1 MANFLE
7 ILNEIAT
14 NPTATKPEYAPRE
27 RISSLTPEEAY
38 QIAADQRV
46 HGITPDNYIPTDPFA
61 GTDRNQ
67 LRNIMEGATQF
78 YSDRNR
84 IYDRSTLQRINDL
97 SGQAVAGIE
106 SLGYIPAGTVGLAQ
120 DLVNTSINLASG
132 SDLPTNHTAEN
143 LQAVSDLIDST
154 LEWGT
159 TPAAQARQRAIAAE
173 ALARQRANERQYN
186 KDILSGKNKTVATLN
201 KVGREVLDTLDQYSE
216 GEELSNL
223 TANALGQLGGQS
235 VATRLAS
242 KAILNNAAQRTAEES
257 SREFLKKYGV
267 PSGSKTTVTPE
278 SRLDNNLLM
287 ANIGLSEAG
296 AGAAQVNQEIDDM
309 SIREL
314 YFKSPEFYS
323 LVQERIAQGNSK
335 EDAEKLAKEDLK
347 GIATRRAYT
356 LSIPASLAASRFATR
371 YVNDPLGRRVTGNLR
386 TNLAETV
393 GEGVEETST
402 NVASGLINN
411 TVAQATYDMTR
422 GITDNMGQNIVE
434 GSIGG
439 LAPATTLRAPSFAV
453 GAVSSTVGPTVNAIR
468 QGVNIAAQTKAGQ
481 KVGQTVSNAASAAV
495 NKVGDTFEEHN
506 RSKSLNKAAETVN
519 KYASNLKETQE
530 TVSEPE
536 TQTDTS
542 TQTQD
547 ISSIQ
552 KYVDAINLYQN
563 SKDGSDERLK
573 AAKDI
578 ESYSDAVYKTLEANL
593 SEKDKT
599 DFANNLSDAQDYI
612 KKYTTKQAENTLKN
626 PKEASETQIENVVNK
641 LPDIDPDGSKSNELL
656 NNSSIELS
664 EKHRKAIQDYTK
676 IISEYK
682 KRANSIN
689 SNRTKEFVENNL
701 FSAEDAKEKGKD
713 TYYSAKEITDNI
725 TKLRMSSGFM
735 NEDQTSLQEYEDWLH
750 RFRNVATSIINRAQA
765 MTDSLNHGPDKNGK
779 YPEIRRNTFNSKD
792 QEEYTTK
799 KGVFFSNTPKGRQ
812 LYADVLRDAENY
824 ANLYNTFVSTV
835 YNTQGTIDLNTLPK
849 APKDFSPDKEYVY
862 ITREVKDSPS
872 IIIIDPIKSRTRKEN
887 TNISPNSKDIT
898 SLAQNEINALEG
910 LIKENPNKES
920 KVNDLKEVLQQY
932 SPLIQQA
939 NKDMKSL
946 SRNQRSEYI
955 NLRKK
960 LTSLFKDLDIED
972 SSLAKRWAKYGA
984 NTTNIENIS
993 KEQINETLEPVKIR
1007 NSNDIISNNRNTL
1020 FTFIEDSTNKI
1031 ASFRT
1036 SQEVVDF
1043 ISKAIDKDFADGNID
1058 SSTKNKLHKALSS
1071 SSENYTA
1078 FFNNLESY
1086 LSGSNLKALSEA
1098 IKNKGLSAV
1107 IKYQNYRIL
1116 NFAEQVNENTWQIRD
1131 SDKAK
1136 IYLATIQFINEL
1148 GNYTNNIRNNLDYLI
1163 TSQNI
1168 NTSTITDEQFNI
1180 ISSGVEFNSLVPA
1193 LASKLRDYLGF
1204 KSNPNI
1210 SISYNGDTALNALSL
1225 QLLKNLQDLGVIKI
1239 NNLDLNTLDGKVK
1252 SFRFV
1257 DINPKSSS
1265 QFKEQTRLYGL
1276 AKNYIQKTLVPNS
1289 YHEYFGNDSMP
1300 DINQISKLRTGTRY
1314 TKKELKAIENM
1325 RKTKY
1330 YINPQFRDV
1339 LQQLEAKGLISL
1351 FSTDI
1356 DPHNEK
1362 VSSSYNVNTLNS
1374 IVGKNISINNSF
1386 DINMTRY
1393 DEAFASCQKQGL
1405 DEAFIRIDYR
1415 MTSAGRMQEQL
1426 AYGPSADKLSR
1437 QLFTN
1442 THSIVD
1448 SNNQNQ
1454 KHKWN
1459 LALCQAFDMK
1469 LKHYAPDYID
1479 SVADKIIDTIKNSN
1493 LYKEQAY
1500 TVSSVRELFNAIG
1513 KVDPS
1518 LSGDISYLGLNAIT
1532 NAIKLI
1538 DSKDGKFLNTLSL
1551 ELDASTAGTTNSIAK
1566 FAAGLQHTV
1575 QELKAIARGGFHI
1588 GNIITNYEYY
1598 SKYDKEDNYTN
1609 SAKFTNQKIRNKLNY
1624 ILNRVPDSDKS
1635 SEEDTYDLID
1645 AVFNLSS
1652 LFVDGFNSTGSVVDN
1667 SLDITIKRKLVK
1679 DPATRINYYQQKGSA
1694 TSQFVERIVFSIY
1707 DHMSTALAHK
1717 NNDKLSLA
1725 EKFFYNEGLKGQ
1737 EAQVAFNKVI
1747 TDLNNLLNIKLLY
1760 SRKGDNYFT
1769 EEISGEGIDIGNY
1782 LNDINQYKS
1791 FSYDAIASY
1800 FKENIE
1806 SNFRQILVEPMYD
1819 AIIEN
1824 RGHNFD
1830 FTAKNIIA
1838 STELMSLVQNSLIK
1852 DEITSYR
1859 EKNHELPSNKQLNTW
1874 ITGKYGEGYG
1884 WSNPRVS
1891 LGNTYI
1897 DLAGTETYRNDK
1909 NQSVG
1914 KVESLKKNK
1923 SDTSLSYAN
1932 NIYIPGDPG
1941 VSPIA
1946 TMVIA
1951 SSDGEMQTDFFSQ
1964 YYESAANRYDGVD
1977 IDPLMLEDY
1986 GEAIN
1991 KSAYEVL
1998 LDNPISDLAKKFSLF
2013 KERLS
2018 DLSKQDMENFINRNS
2033 DTLVYLYNQHH
2044 SAKETIV
2051 EEDLDPKL
2059 ISKFINEINTNLT
2072 DASNLVE
2079 AKIIALKQIPISV
2092 QHMTSTSEPEDG
2104 YIVNRQGIEKLEAY
2118 LQEHNFADTFEQ
2130 RMQGITNYFN
2140 SLVQKNYYEITNNN
2154 IKAYRDNTDAEKRLN
2169 ISVSSGEE
2177 FKSLISKKLKSLN
2190 PDIRNFV
2197 NNFVTNNLDSDT
2209 SVIIGTRDNLRNYFA
2224 FRNESEVVNSLKISS
2239 NSGIYRTSNNTIILV
2254 QKEGKSN
2261 AEALAHELIHAVTAR
2276 KIAELSKY
2284 TKESEVP
2291 VKDRT
2296 SWKALQ
2302 VMNGLFEDFL
2312 NLNLEGISSLTEEQ
2326 KALFT
2331 ERKKFLVNMA
2341 NADRVTALK
2350 EFTAYALTETNLRKV
2365 LGNTQVKQMSNP
2377 NIFVSL
2383 AKSVAGTKLVNKIK
2397 SIADAFTKVV
2407 FKFLGIKDRYSMQSF
2422 MQAMEFSTGILIQNQ
2437 EIDTSINTSEE
2448 LLKFSE
2454 NHFDDFSHARQVA
2467 GNLARAMRKNIRMMH
2482 PNYRKAASV
2491 DLRVRS
2497 SIADEVTPY
2506 GDTLNSM
2513 VQAGFD
2519 LNQKEKQL
2527 MKIIMTAFDTSYALN
2542 PTLKIEAENFRT
2554 LVLSKLGIEN
2564 FISEPEQGKEQRV
2577 NNMLSYLI
2585 SKDTSL
2591 AAFMALGMVNSE
2603 LRNALDS
2610 IDITK
2615 KDVREFVG
2623 TDIDSSKSIIDSY
2636 LNTLGSR
2643 TIEFIGNTL
2652 AKKSNS
2658 SNAKKI
2664 LDTYVETLAQTGKD
2678 LSFLNIPT
2686 TFLNS
2691 ADAFVSNLY
2700 TKGMQGI
2707 VNSDWFHKFLK
2718 ADINNTI
2725 AKGLAKSLGIT
2736 VAELNPEVLS
2746 KQVDKV
2752 RDYVNAYA
2760 AKNNT
2765 FWGNIL
2771 MWMVKELAPV
2781 DADYDAILRAE
2792 KESKSVVQN
2801 ARQTYR
2807 EYIPNIIRNKFKKEL
2822 GRELT
2827 RTERKNLNEVINKG
2841 DLGVLSDN
2849 DVKTL
2854 LSSKSK
2860 LEDGIIALEERIV
2873 SNLSEGS
2880 IRYKILEKA
2889 QQYANFMLTGNAGRN
2904 LLRNATAISRLYGEV
2919 SYGYIASNK
2928 NQVIKD
2934 IDKLITLYYLSSLD
2948 PGIIDTVYEIYTKA
2962 PESFKYSL
2970 AQQRA
2975 LRTKEEKDALS
2986 NELTAVNYY
2995 KGNIPY
3001 SNLNGASVRLV
3012 QAEEI
3017 SDYKNM
3023 GYIVIGKY
3031 RGPKSTKDKGQVYM
3045 ANAYNP
3051 KMTYNQGML
3060 QAVVNQAGGLDV
3072 STGNSTTGIVG
3083 IIKNPKAINYYMKHR
3098 AQDIGNTENFI
3109 VQYAPD
3115 GSVISLERSVN
3126 PEMYKSI
3133 RKEEDFAQ
3141 VLGNWKGRQIEEDL
3155 ASKFNAN
3162 SLDILNSLYEKD
3174 KNTSR
3179 KNQWINAYGLAE
3191 SDAVVRD
3198 SINMLSSQVKEMI
3211 KERFGE
3217 DFFPIRRDML
3227 DDILGHRR
3235 ASITDAFTGV
3245 TRLSSDSQKL
3255 IREGAKLVFGDKA
3268 FMRLTQGER
3277 GVMFTISSARNW
3289 IVVRSFSV
3297 MFDNLVSNFAQL
3309 VVRGVSPVEI
3319 VRQIPGILREVE
3331 AYNTYRMRKAQIE
3344 ADINALAGSPSK
3356 NDQYK
3361 RKVLEAK
3368 LQGLEKSLNNLTS
3381 IKPLLDAGEYN
3392 TIADIGDTSDDIL
3405 MSTGRWGEWLDNK
3418 INKLPKQIRTAGRY
3432 LAVTKDTALYRGL
3445 EKGVQYGDF
3454 IAKVIMFNHL
3464 KKQGKSVD
3472 EALRTVRYEFVNYD
3486 MLGSRTREYL
3496 ENIGLLWFYN
3506 YKLRT
3511 TRVFFS
3517 MMYNNPVH
3525 SLLFMMMPFPI
3536 DIGSPL
3542 TDNFLSKIMSGG
3554 ITGSMG
3560 PGLLLDTPSQNI
3572 WYQMFM

>member
-1 MANFLE
+1 MPDFLQTLQNIQGVPKDE
-7 ILNEIAT
+7 QRSTASITEAVSSSTPTLDGYRAT
-14 NPTATKPEYAPRE
+14 VSMDMGLTFPDQIVNPLDPNY
-27 RISSLTPEEAY
+27 
-38 QIAADQRV
+38 QRV
-46 HGITPDNYIPTDPFA
+46 MEARKPGNRQYLQDANSVYNQNMLENTGDALVNAGHGFARSFTDLATALAGIPLDLA
-61 GTDRNQ
+61 AKAIG
-67 LRNIMEGATQF
+67 
-78 YSDRNR
+78 SDAQPSVAIGNA
-84 IYDRSTLQRINDL
+84 L
-97 SGQAVAGIE
+97 SGSV
-106 SLGYIPAGTVGLAQ
+106 
-120 DLVNTSINLASG
+120 DSIADALH
-132 SDLPTNHTAEN
+132 SDEY
-143 LQAVSDLIDST
+143 
-154 LEWGT
+154 
-159 TPAAQARQRAIAAE
+159 
-173 ALARQRANERQYN
+173 LARQQ
-186 KDILSGKNKTVATLN
+186 
-201 KVGREVLDTLDQYSE
+201 
-216 GEELSNL
+216 
-223 TANALGQLGGQS
+223 ALG
-235 VATRLAS
+235 
-242 KAILNNAAQRTAEES
+242 AQRTAQLRDSEAQYNRDLS
-257 SREFLKKYGV
+257 NGDSVLKATGKQILRDISNYTDRTSAYDAVMTGAE
-267 PSGSKTTVTPE
+267 VTGQVAGQA
-278 SRLDNNLLM
+278 LM
-287 ANIGLSEAG
+287 AGMGSAALANKANKIKSEGIKKFLGKVKNPAIIGGTEAASNLVG
-296 AGAAQVNQEIDDM
+296 TAQEVMETPYEDLMRN
-309 SIREL
+309 
-314 YFKSPEFYS
+314 SPVFPF
-323 LVQERIAQGNSK
+323 LVQENLNKGMNINEAQEAARTTLAGMVSRRNFLYTLPT
-335 EDAEKLAKEDLK
+335 AVAAGKLASAGIERPFSAVTRPIGNTTKMGVLPAARRAIANRLDLAGITGEAAEETLQGVSGTLASQYITQELVNRNQRVGQGIGDVIAESAYGGAIGRGSMTLPRTTLGAPIDLAV
-347 GIATRRAYT
+347 GIASDIKA
-356 LSIPASLAASRFATR
+356 
-371 YVNDPLGRRVTGNLR
+371 G
-386 TNLAETV
+386 
-393 GEGVEETST
+393 
-402 NVASGLINN
+402 
-411 TVAQATYDMTR
+411 AQA
-422 GITDNMGQNIVE
+422 
-434 GSIGG
+434 
-439 LAPATTLRAPSFAV
+439 
-453 GAVSSTVGPTVNAIR
+453 
-468 QGVNIAAQTKAGQ
+468 AAQTKAGQ
-481 KVGQTVSNAASAAV
+481 KVGQTISNAASVAV

-506 RSKSLNKAAETVN
+506 RSKSLNKAAENVN

-542 TQTQD
+542 IQTQD
-547 ISSIQ
+547 ISPIQ
-552 KYVDAINLYQN
+552 KYADAINLYQN

-599 DFANNLSDAQDYI
+599 DFAKNLSDAQDYI

-626 PKEASETQIENVVNK
+626 PKEASETQIENVINK
-641 LPDIDPDGSKSNELL
+641 LPDIDSDGSKSNELL

-689 SNRTKEFVENNL
+689 SNRIKEFVENNL

-725 TKLRMSSGFM
+725 TRLRMSSGFM

-824 ANLYNTFVSTV
+824 ANLYNTFVSTG

-849 APKDFSPDKEYVY
+849 APKDFSPDKEYAY
-862 ITREVKDSPS
+862 TSREVKDSPS
-872 IIIIDPIKSRTRKEN
+872 IIIIDPIKPRTRKEN
-887 TNISPNSKDIT
+887 TNISVNSKDIT
-898 SLAQNEINALEG
+898 SLAHNEINTLEG

-972 SSLAKRWAKYGA
+972 SSLANRWAKYGA

-993 KEQINETLEPVKIR
+993 KEQINEILEPVKVR
-1007 NSNDIISNNRNTL
+1007 NSNDIISDSRNTL
-1020 FTFIEDSTNKI
+1020 FTFVEDSTNKI

-1058 SSTKNKLHKALSS
+1058 SSTKNKLYKAL

-1098 IKNKGLSAV
+1098 IKNKGLSDV

-1168 NTSTITDEQFNI
+1168 NTSTVTDEQFKI

-1210 SISYNGDTALNALSL
+1210 SISYNGDTTLNALSL
-1225 QLLKNLQDLGVIKI
+1225 QLLKNLQDLDVIKI

-1330 YINPQFRDV
+1330 YINPQFKDV
-1339 LQQLEAKGLISL
+1339 LQQLKAKGLISL

-1362 VSSSYNVNTLNS
+1362 VSSSYNINTLNS

-1454 KHKWN
+1454 RHKWN

-1479 SVADKIIDTIKNSN
+1479 SVADKIIYIIKNSN

-1566 FAAGLQHTV
+1566 FAASLQHTV

-1694 TSQFVERIVFSIY
+1694 TSQFVERIVSSIY

-1769 EEISGEGIDIGNY
+1769 EKISGEGIDIGKY
-1782 LNDINQYKS
+1782 LNDINQYKF

-1838 STELMSLVQNSLIK
+1838 STEFMSLVQNSLIK

-1964 YYESAANRYDGVD
+1964 YYKSAANRYDGVD

-2044 SAKETIV
+2044 SAKEAIV

-2140 SLVQKNYYEITNNN
+2140 SLVQKNYYEITSNN
-2154 IKAYRDNTDAEKRLN
+2154 IKAYRDITDAESKLN
-2169 ISVSSGEE
+2169 ISISLGEE
-2177 FKSLISKKLKSLN
+2177 LKSLIYKKLKSLN

-2197 NNFVTNNLDSDT
+2197 NNFVINNLDSDT

-2224 FRNESEVVNSLKISS
+2224 FRNESEVVNGLKISS

-2302 VMNGLFEDFL
+2302 VMNNLFEDFL
-2312 NLNLEGISSLTEEQ
+2312 NLNLNGISSLTEEQ

-2365 LGNTQVKQMSNP
+2365 LGNTQVKQISNP

-2383 AKSVAGTKLVNKIK
+2383 AQSVAGTKLVNKIK

-2482 PNYRKAASV
+2482 PNYRKTASA
-2491 DLRVRS
+2491 DLRARS

-2513 VQAGFD
+2513 IQAGFD

-2554 LVLSKLGIEN
+2554 LVLSKLGVEN

-2643 TIEFIGNTL
+2643 IIEFIGNTL

-2686 TFLNS
+2686 TFLNG

-2718 ADINNTI
+2718 ADINNPI

-2765 FWGNIL
+2765 FWGNTL

-2880 IRYKILEKA
+2880 IRYKILEKS

-2948 PGIIDTVYEIYTKA
+2948 PGIIDTVYEIYAKA

-3045 ANAYNP
+3045 ANSYNP

-3083 IIKNPKAINYYMKHR
+3083 IIKNPKAINYYMRHR
-3098 AQDIGNTENFI
+3098 VQDTGNTENFI

-3179 KNQWINAYGLAE
+3179 KNQWINAYKLAE

-3235 ASITDAFTGV
+3235 ASITDTFTGV
-3245 TRLSSDSQKL
+3245 TRLSPSSQKL

-3344 ADINALAGSPSK
+3344 ADINALAGSPLK

-3361 RKVLEAK
+3361 RKVLEAR

-3572 WYQMFM
+3572 WYQIFM